1 MTDATTPITPAR
13 PSLFATIFRAM
24 RTFVVQQPL
33 GTLGALLVL
42 VIGFA
47 GIFAEWVAPYDPLAI
62 DYAATFGAP
71 SWQHWA
77 GTDDFGRDILSRLIY
92 GARTAM
98 VISLASSLIGVTIGA
113 LLGVASAYFGGK
125 VDFIIQRIM
134 DIMLSFPIIVLALV
148 VVAVLGKWPVL
159 GIDLNLVFAIA
170 LPMVPKVA
178 RVIRSAALQV
188 AVMPY
193 VDAARALGFSHTRI
207 VLRHMVPNLVA
218 PFLILFTAYI
228 AQAILLEAGLSFL
241 GLGVTEPT
249 PSWGLMLSG
258 NASQFFLTA
267 PWVVIFPGVAIS
279 LSVLGFNMYGDALRD
294 WLDPKFKY

>member
-1 MTDATTPITPAR
+1 MTSTSAANQSQPIFFGGLLKTV
-13 PSLFATIFRAM
+13 S
-24 RTFVVQQPL
+24 TFVSQQPL
-33 GTLGALLVL
+33 GTVGALLVAL
-42 VIGFA
+42 IALSGV
-47 GIFAEWVAPYDPLAI
+47 FAEWVAPYDPLSI

-77 GTDDFGRDILSRLIY
+77 GTDDFGRDILSRLIH

-98 VISLASSLIGVTIGA
+98 VISLSASFIGCTLGTLIGVT
-113 LLGVASAYFGGK
+113 SAYFGGK
-125 VDFIIQRIM
+125 VDFVIQRFM
-134 DIMLSFPIIVLALV
+134 DILLSFPIIVMALV
-148 VVAVLGKWPVL
+148 VVAVMDERPIM
-159 GIDLNLVFAIA
+159 GIDLNLVLAIA
-170 LPMVPKVA
+170 LPMIPKAA

-188 AVMPY
+188 ALMPY

-207 VLRHMVPNLVA
+207 VVRHMLPNLVA

-279 LSVLGFNMYGDALRD
+279 LSVLGFNLYGDALRD